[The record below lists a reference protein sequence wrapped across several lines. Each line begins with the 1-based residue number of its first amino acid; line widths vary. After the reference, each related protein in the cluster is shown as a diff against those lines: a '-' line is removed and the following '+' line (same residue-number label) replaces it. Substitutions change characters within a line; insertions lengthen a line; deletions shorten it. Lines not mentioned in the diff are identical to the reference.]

1 VILIAGGTL
10 VLGLIGTFAY
20 FKFSGHK
27 EEASAEAAPHGKE
40 ETSKEHGNVGVPGA
54 MFDLD
59 PFIVNLSDVPESRYL
74 KLTVKLE
81 LDRPDIAAELSA
93 RIPQVRDTILI
104 LTTNGERELPQAFLR
119 RCVALTL
126 DAPTE
131 DWFVSIANQKFG
143 ADADSLHREV
153 AREVMRH
160 RAAAKK
166 ARFRQPSTSEYLDA
180 LDVCRDLGIDTSSSV
195 WTDVARSVLWK
206 NDRPPELE
214 TVASQ
219 S

>member
-1 VILIAGGTL
+1 MAEAAATADDDEKPVIRSAGLPIKLVILIAGGTL
-10 VLGLIGTFAY
+10 ILGLIGTFAY

-104 LTTNGERELPQAFLR
+104 LLSSKDTAGLRNPQGKFQLRDELTQR
-119 RCVALTL
+119 VNALL
-126 DAPTE
+126 PKSGVRSAYFTE
-131 DWFVSIANQKFG
+131 FVVQ
-143 ADADSLHREV
+143 
-153 AREVMRH
+153 
-160 RAAAKK
+160 
-166 ARFRQPSTSEYLDA
+166 
-180 LDVCRDLGIDTSSSV
+180 
-195 WTDVARSVLWK
+195 
-206 NDRPPELE
+206 
-214 TVASQ
+214 
-219 S
+219 